1 MSFNSQLA
9 DFVSRLN
16 IASRSHFIS
25 VFVNRS
31 NLIINILKVL
41 HINGLIMGFSI
52 FNNSILIDL
61 KYNNGISIFSSLTLI
76 SRPVKEYIED

>member
-41 HINGLIMGFSI
+41 HINGLIIGFSI
-52 FNNSILIDL
+52 FNNSILINL

-76 SRPVKEYIED
+76 SRPVNEYIED